1 MYSFPLVRYSCLLSA
16 GVLHALL
23 CLKVYSR
30 CICGERC
37 TPRPPTPLHLVLSEM
52 RSFQREDDE
61 TMKHIES
68 ELFVG
73 HLYID
78 DRLRVKCANVKL
90 RVRVLAAL
98 IEGTCLL
105 PLEEDNDHNSTDTLN
120 RTYLWG

>member
-1 MYSFPLVRYSCLLSA
+1 
-16 GVLHALL
+16 
-23 CLKVYSR
+23 
-30 CICGERC
+30 
-37 TPRPPTPLHLVLSEM
+37 
-52 RSFQREDDE
+52 
-61 TMKHIES
+61 MKHIES

-105 PLEEDNDHNSTDTLN
+105 PLEEDNDHNSMDTLN